1 MASMAKR
8 RRKENVAEPTPKI
21 TWKEIKRQKVLIF
34 WSLIIVIYGIIF
46 YYLPLGGWVMAFE
59 DYKPKDGLFHSA
71 FVGLANFEQL
81 FSDVT
86 FVRVIRNT
94 LAMGVINLAAT
105 FIMAIVFAI
114 LLNEV
119 QSKGGKK
126 VVQTISYLPHFL
138 SWIIVTGILHDA
150 LSGSGIIN
158 ELLVGLH
165 LIDEPINFFAHTK
178 YFWPIVAFANV
189 WKETGWNAIIYLA
202 AITSIDPSLYEAAS
216 MDGAGRWAKIKHVT
230 LPGIKPTIIILLL
243 MNVGNVLNAGFE
255 IQYLLGNGL
264 VQSVS
269 QTIDIYVLKWGISQ
283 GDYAIGTAAGIFKS
297 FVSIVLIVIANQ
309 IAKRN
314 GEERLFYT
322 LFMIAFVVI
331 TLYPVLNTLAIS
343 LNDGTD
349 ALRGGIY
356 LLPRKFTMKNYV
368 TVLQKNN
375 LLTGAY
381 ITVLRTV
388 LGTVTAL
395 FANAILAFIVSRK
408 RFLFKRSL
416 SLFWV
421 VTMYVNGGM
430 IPVFLLYKNLGLTN
444 SFWVYVIPGM
454 VSAFNMLVIRTYMA
468 GIPDSLE
475 ESAQLDGAGY
485 MTIFLKIISPLCKPV
500 I

>member
-1 MASMAKR
+1 MASMEKR

-71 FVGLANFEQL
+71 FVGLANFKQL

-314 GEERLFYT
+314 GEERLF
-322 LFMIAFVVI
+322 
-331 TLYPVLNTLAIS
+331 
-343 LNDGTD
+343 
-349 ALRGGIY
+349 
-356 LLPRKFTMKNYV
+356 
-368 TVLQKNN
+368 
-375 LLTGAY
+375 
-381 ITVLRTV
+381 
-388 LGTVTAL
+388 
-395 FANAILAFIVSRK
+395 
-408 RFLFKRSL
+408 
-416 SLFWV
+416 
-421 VTMYVNGGM
+421 
-430 IPVFLLYKNLGLTN
+430 
-444 SFWVYVIPGM
+444 
-454 VSAFNMLVIRTYMA
+454 
-468 GIPDSLE
+468 
-475 ESAQLDGAGY
+475 
-485 MTIFLKIISPLCKPV
+485 
-500 I
+500 